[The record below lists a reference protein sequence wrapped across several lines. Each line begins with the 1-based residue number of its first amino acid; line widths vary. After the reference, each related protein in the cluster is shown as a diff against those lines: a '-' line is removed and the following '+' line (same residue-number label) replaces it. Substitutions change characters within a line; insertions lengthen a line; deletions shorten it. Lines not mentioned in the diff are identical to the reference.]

1 MKLKKFNFKIVNS
14 TNDLAIQIIKNTNN
28 KSGIVIAERQ
38 KKGRGQYGKK
48 WTSFKWNLFVSI
60 FFQID
65 KVQLSLKDL
74 TKVNCHLVK
83 RLLSNF
89 YNGKITIKKPNDLLI
104 NKMKISGILQEIL
117 TKSDEKFIII
127 GVGVNLI
134 KSPTIKKYLT
144 TNLFDLTGIKITP
157 NNAAL
162 KLKKI
167 YETFIPMFPK
177 FNIKNLDRNL
187 KWLLLVI

>member
-1 MKLKKFNFKIVNS
+1 MKLKKFNFKVVNS

-28 KSGIVIAERQ
+28 KSGMVITEKQ

-48 WTSFKWNLFVSI
+48 WTSFKGNLFVSI
-60 FFQID
+60 FFQVDIV
-65 KVQLSLKDL
+65 KSSLKDL
-74 TKVNCHLVK
+74 TIINCYLVK
-83 RLLSNF
+83 KLLSNF
-89 YNGKITIKKPNDLLI
+89 YKGKITIKNPNDLLI
-104 NKMKISGILQEIL
+104 DKMKISGILQETL
-117 TKSDEKFIII
+117 YKSGETFIIVGI
-127 GVGVNLI
+127 GINLI
-134 KSPTIKKYLT
+134 KSPIIKNYLT
-144 TNLFDLTGIKITP
+144 TNLFDLTGVKTNP

-187 KWLLLVI
+187 K

>member
-14 TNDLAIQIIKNTNN
+14 TNDIAIQIIKNTNN
-28 KSGIVIAERQ
+28 KSGIVISDRQ

-48 WTSFKWNLFVSI
+48 WTSFKGNLFISI
-60 FFQID
+60 FFQIN

-74 TKVNCHLVK
+74 TKVNCLLVK
-83 RLLSNF
+83 KLLSNF

-104 NKMKISGILQEIL
+104 NEMKISGILQETL
-117 TKSDEKFIII
+117 SKSGKTFIIVGI
-127 GVGVNLI
+127 GINLI
-134 KSPTIKKYLT
+134 KSPSIKGYLT
-144 TNLFDLTGIKITP
+144 TNLFDLTGVKITP

-167 YETFIPMFPK
+167 YETFIPLFPK
-177 FNIKNLDRNL
+177 FNIKNIDRNL
-187 KWLLLVI
+187 K